1 MESKATM
8 TTLAEST
15 ATRRVAVQV
24 INEAA
29 PTERSKLEDREGQ
42 VWTTDE
48 VRDDFDIIG
57 FAAPMVVARRKSD
70 GEKGTLFFQHE
81 PRFYFGWQKA

>member
-1 MESKATM
+1 MSSSEAV
-8 TTLAEST
+8 
-15 ATRRVAVQV
+15 RRIAVQI
-24 INEAA
+24 INEDAQ
-29 PTERSKLEDREGQ
+29 TERSKLEAREGQ

-48 VRDDFDIIG
+48 VGEDFEIIG

-70 GEKGTLFFQHE
+70 GVKGTLFFQHE

>member
-1 MESKATM
+1 MSSSEAV
-8 TTLAEST
+8 
-15 ATRRVAVQV
+15 RRIAVQI
-24 INEAA
+24 INEDAQ
-29 PTERSKLEDREGQ
+29 TERSKLEAREGQ

-48 VRDDFDIIG
+48 VGEDFEIIG

-70 GEKGTLFFQHE
+70 GQKGTLFFQHE

>member
-1 MESKATM
+1 M
-8 TTLAEST
+8 TTEEA
-15 ATRRVAVQV
+15 ARRLAVQTL
-24 INEAA
+24 NESAQS
-29 PTERSKLEDREGQ
+29 ERSKLEAREGQ

-48 VRDDFDIIG
+48 VGEDFEIIG

-70 GEKGTLFFQHE
+70 GVKGTLFFQHE